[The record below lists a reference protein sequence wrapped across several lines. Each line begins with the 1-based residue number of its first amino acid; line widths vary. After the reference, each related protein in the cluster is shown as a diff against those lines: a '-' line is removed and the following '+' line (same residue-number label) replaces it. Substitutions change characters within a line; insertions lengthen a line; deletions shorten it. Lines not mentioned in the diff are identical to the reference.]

1 MSVGNG
7 WNQEGTNYIYTW
19 VKTQINS
26 KMDTHEYVN
35 STKVDSQIQSSDDQ
49 ANSSLSDLQDPDV
62 RVNNALADLD
72 AIINNCNVKHNIL
85 RIDE

>member
-1 MSVGNG
+1 
-7 WNQEGTNYIYTW
+7 
-19 VKTQINS
+19 
-26 KMDTHEYVN
+26 MDTHEYVN